1 MPGSLGI
8 EAMLQAMQV
17 YALEMDLGKHLK
29 SPTFKPLIDHVTAW
43 RYRGQILHGQVD
55 MNLEVHLTQVEAVS
69 DHVIIMGDA
78 SLWRSKLR
86 IYEVRNLAIML
97 C

>member
-1 MPGSLGI
+1 
-8 EAMLQAMQV
+8 MQV

-29 SPTFKPLIDHVTAW
+29 SPTFKPLIDHATTW
-43 RYRGQILHGQVD
+43 RYRGQIPHGQTD
-55 MNLEVHLTQVEAVS
+55 MNLEVHLTQVETAS

-86 IYEVRNLAIML
+86 IYEVKNLAIML